1 MASLKQ
7 DVNKLASADSKK
19 YKTEWKKLIESGMVY
34 NVSSILDDIYIGM
47 GDTGC
52 YRVETVNAARA
63 LRLFE
68 SSAAREQFLVCVIH
82 YMKVKGW
89 FGSIE
94 EGFDNFEDTAGGCDE
109 VTMDAACYLLDHPE
123 WYLRADSEFTPE

>member
-34 NVSSILDDIYIGM
+34 NVSSILDEVYIGM
-47 GDTGC
+47 VDGYYG
-52 YRVETVNAARA
+52 VETVNAARA

-68 SSAAREQFLVCVIH
+68 SSDAREQFLVRVIH

-89 FGSIE
+89 FGSLE
-94 EGFDNFEDTAGGCDE
+94 EGFDNFEDTARGCDE
-109 VTMDAACYLLDHPE
+109 ITMDAACYLLDHPE